1 MNLPTS
7 LFPSIDLT
15 YIEDKYAGLST
26 QALLKAVSSLKGDG
40 VSSTPLHKYNDTKV
54 GNLYFILFVPLD
66 MGFSLLPG
74 CFFLKL

>member
-1 MNLPTS
+1 MALPTS

-26 QALLKAVSSLKGDG
+26 QALLNAWYSVKRDG
-40 VSSTPLHKYNDTKV
+40 VSSTSFYKYNDTKV
-54 GNLYFILFVPLD
+54 GNLYLILLVPYD